1 MKLDDKEQIFIE
13 KLGFH
18 FETHIN
24 FPRIAGKIF
33 AFLLIS
39 DPPEQTAKQIT
50 QKLQISKSS
59 FSSMARLLI
68 QTELLEEITK
78 PGKRSRYYK
87 IKEGVGEQSF
97 TKRLESLIKVR
108 EILKDGRSLLEGK
121 NSQLACRIDDLD
133 EAYAFYEEGLSTM
146 ITKWRE
152 QQQKKNPKKN
162 IRKNNYL
169 R

>member
-1 MKLDDKEQIFIE
+1 MEWEDKEQIFIE
-13 KLGFH
+13 KLGLH

-33 AFLLIS
+33 AYLLIS

-78 PGKRSRYYK
+78 PGERSRYYK

-97 TKRLESLIKVR
+97 TKRLESLTRVR
-108 EILKDGRSLLEGK
+108 DILKGGRSLLEGK
-121 NSQLACRIDDLD
+121 NPKLIRRIDDLD
-133 EAYAFYEEGLSTM
+133 EAYAFYEDGLSTM
-146 ITKWRE
+146 IAKWRE
-152 QQQKKNPKKN
+152 LQLKK
-162 IRKNNYL
+162 
-169 R
+169 